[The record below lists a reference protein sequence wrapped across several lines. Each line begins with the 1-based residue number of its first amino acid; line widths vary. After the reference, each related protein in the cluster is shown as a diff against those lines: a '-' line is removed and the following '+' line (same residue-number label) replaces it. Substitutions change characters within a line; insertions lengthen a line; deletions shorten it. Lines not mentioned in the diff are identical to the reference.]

1 MIKREDLDEE
11 GKKIYDEH
19 VSPDTTS
26 RAGLQGPGGLRL
38 HARRNGSETGVDRRL
53 QELARL
59 VVSREMDQ
67 VFEWGMHEPV
77 ALKEGLEPAIIDVI
91 RYRKSLTGVP
101 EKEASVMQLG
111 REIFQNR
118 RVSSE
123 TFANVLRHLGKANLI
138 DLCDFMGGYVNT
150 AILLHTVNV
159 HLPYDREPLLPVPGA
174 PAGPGSSRPRAK
186 TLEEYNASLPKDV
199 YPDSR
204 SRIPLIKREDLE
216 EDRRRGYDE
225 RVSPSSTSLAGL
237 QGPGGIGLHGSRNL
251 SESSVDSRLQELAR
265 LVVSREMDQV
275 FEWGMHEPVALKEG
289 LEPELIDVVRHRK
302 PLAGVPA
309 KEASIIQL
317 GREIFQNHKVSSE
330 TFANVLKHLGKRN
343 LVDLCRFMGNY
354 ARTAILLHT
363 VDQHLPY
370 DRQPRLP
377 LS

>member
-1 MIKREDLDEE
+1 
-11 GKKIYDEH
+11 
-19 VSPDTTS
+19 
-26 RAGLQGPGGLRL
+26 
-38 HARRNGSETGVDRRL
+38 
-53 QELARL
+53 
-59 VVSREMDQ
+59 
-67 VFEWGMHEPV
+67 
-77 ALKEGLEPAIIDVI
+77 LK
-91 RYRKSLTGVP
+91 
-101 EKEASVMQLG
+101 
-111 REIFQNR
+111 
-118 RVSSE
+118 
-123 TFANVLRHLGKANLI
+123 HLGKENLI

-174 PAGPGSSRPRAK
+174 PAGSLPRAK
-186 TLEEYNASLPKDV
+186 TLAEYNASLPKDV

-216 EDRRRGYDE
+216 EDRRGGYDE

-237 QGPGGIGLHGSRNL
+237 QGPGGLGLNGSRNL
-251 SESSVDSRLQELAR
+251 SETGVDRRLQELAR

-289 LEPELIDVVRHRK
+289 LEPEIIDVIRYRK
-302 PLAGVPA
+302 PLTGVPA
-309 KEASIIQL
+309 KEASVIQL

-354 ARTAILLHT
+354 ATTAILLHT
-363 VDQHLPY
+363 VDLHLPY
-370 DRQPRLP
+370 DREPRLP